1 MQAAELDSVALSMGC
16 SNRNYIEC
24 LQDLELKTGVI
35 IEQIYQKSEAITPE
49 AAAKMLRLGKRINK
63 RALFVGIMHTVRG
76 LMYPVSYYKHGRGVI
91 VEFNGLTQY
100 RKKEFVLTEVGELM
114 RQDLKE
120 FVSSGLDFELHAVDV
135 CIDSPKPIKSILKT
149 IGQKREAQIF
159 KTTTYY
165 KTSSQ
170 PKGKAN
176 DYLQVYAYDKQAK
189 HKLAYPLHRV
199 EFAFKSAALKC
210 SNSFDDDIGRAA
222 AKVARWTG
230 KKAVKISA
238 FWR

>member
-1 MQAAELDSVALSMGC
+1 MQAAELDSVALSMRC

-24 LQDLELKTGVI
+24 LQDLELKMGVI

-49 AAAKMLRLGKRINK
+49 AAAKMKRISKRINK

-100 RKKEFVLTEVGELM
+100 RKKEFVLTEASELM
-114 RQDLKE
+114 RQDLKD

-135 CIDSPKPIKSILKT
+135 CINSQKPVKSVLRAIT
-149 IGQKREAQIF
+149 RKREAQIF
-159 KTTTYY
+159 KTTAYY
-165 KTSSQ
+165 ETSSQ

-176 DYLQVYAYDKQAK
+176 DYLQIYAYDKQTK
-189 HKLAYPLHRV
+189 NKLAYPLHRV

-222 AKVARWTG
+222 AKVARWAG